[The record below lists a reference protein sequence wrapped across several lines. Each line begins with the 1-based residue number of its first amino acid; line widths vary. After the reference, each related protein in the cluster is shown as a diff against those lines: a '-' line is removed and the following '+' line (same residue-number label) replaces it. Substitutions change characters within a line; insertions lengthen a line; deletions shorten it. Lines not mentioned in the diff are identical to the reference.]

1 METINLKVSKK
12 IYAKVLMLL
21 NQFKPEDLQIISNND
36 ANIKAYLQEQ
46 IKDMDSENAE
56 FLSIEDL
63 NDLLEK
69 TIVAYE
75 S

>member
-21 NQFKPEDLQIISNND
+21 NQFKPEDLQIISNDD

-46 IKDMDSENAE
+46 IKEMDSENAE

>member
-21 NQFKPEDLQIISNND
+21 NQFKPEDLQIISNDD
-36 ANIKAYLQEQ
+36 ANIKAYLQKQ
-46 IKDMDSENAE
+46 IKNMDSENAE

>member
-21 NQFKPEDLQIISNND
+21 NQFKPEDLQIISNDD